1 MLGRSSLNNDT
12 WFVAVSA
19 DLNANEPAHLSVWK
33 AWGPLFDAVMR
44 FAIPTE
50 EPHIT
55 KLELVDS
62 KNFMSLKRTSDY

>member
-1 MLGRSSLNNDT
+1 MLGRSPRDDT

-19 DLNANEPAHLSVWK
+19 DLDANKPAHLSVWK

-44 FAIPTE
+44 FAIPTD

-55 KLELVDS
+55 KLEPGDS
-62 KNFMSLKRTSDY
+62 KKFMTLRRTSDY